1 MYSVES
7 LARKSVSYIVVVEN
21 GRWDRVGLNPADG
34 YVFLQKK
41 GMTFISSREQL
52 S

>member
-1 MYSVES
+1 VAVE
-7 LARKSVSYIVVVEN
+7 K

-34 YVFLQKK
+34 YVFFLQKK
-41 GMTFISSREQL
+41 GMTVMASREQL